1 MSKAFKTLL
10 QHHGSTIRQTRV
22 SHQNFALWSRRSG
35 WHRPGAD
42 LCKPPAPS
50 TSRPQHRGTLCLQA
64 RRRGGG
70 LSTIRRAR
78 GGDSGPNVPV
88 EVVSPFKEG
97 KLESLQLD
105 QGLRQRVSKAV
116 EELGYKVR

>member
-1 MSKAFKTLL
+1 
-10 QHHGSTIRQTRV
+10 
-22 SHQNFALWSRRSG
+22 
-35 WHRPGAD
+35 
-42 LCKPPAPS
+42 
-50 TSRPQHRGTLCLQA
+50 
-64 RRRGGG
+64 
-70 LSTIRRAR
+70 
-78 GGDSGPNVPV
+78 VPV